1 MKKLLYTAAGLLT
14 ILTACEKIEE
24 GFLSDLVRYKDNVI
38 QCKRGMP
45 LVKSAPIEGDGS
57 TPPYTFKMVNLRD
70 ANGKAAPKEF
80 DTEYDLVV
88 FKEGLA
94 FNPETDTTLAL
105 LNKKRETLKVK
116 PLIFNEKSGQI
127 VFNRGSTHLPLGDYQ
142 FDVEMNNVKG
152 TKLFPSIAKLQV
164 VDPLNEDFFT
174 LYAAAAAAATPAEAF
189 SDMKAPR
196 VTCKRVSGEGARVI
210 LKIVDKNGVTFNP
223 KAGEIIKRGD
233 RPIFETYA
241 KFNPVIIT
249 DTAMICDFEVAPFPM
264 AKYITP
270 ATNWGY
276 LIYYRIPAAFIQVDE
291 KTAKTVSANPRFEF
305 QLMMEGTYV
314 VEVKLTDAIKL

>member
-1 MKKLLYTAAGLLT
+1 MKKLLYTTAGLL
-14 ILTACEKIEE
+14 IVLSACKKIEE

-38 QCKRGMP
+38 FCKRGMP

-57 TPPYTFKMVNLRD
+57 TPPYTFKMINLRD
-70 ANGKAAPKEF
+70 MSGKPAPKEF

-116 PLIFNEKSGQI
+116 PLLFNEKSGQI
-127 VFNRGSTHLPLGDYQ
+127 VFNRGSVHLPLGEFQ
-142 FDVEMNNVKG
+142 FDVEMQNVKG

-164 VDPLNEDFFT
+164 ADPLNEDFFT
-174 LYAAAAAAATPAEAF
+174 LYAAAAAAATPAESF
-189 SDMKAPR
+189 SDMKAPQ

-210 LKIVDKNGVTFNP
+210 LKIVDKNGRTFNP

-241 KFNPVIIT
+241 KFNPVSIN

-276 LIYYRIPAAFIQVDE
+276 LIYYRIPAAYVQVDD
-291 KTAKTVSANPRFEF
+291 KTAKSVSANPRFEF
-305 QLMMEGTYV
+305 QLMMEGTYI
-314 VEVKLTDAIKL
+314 VEVKLTDALKL